1 MSAKFLEVALEE
13 DGSGAGGYAKEMS
26 KEWFDAANEMLL
38 KEMADT
44 NVVIFGGFAVV
55 GLIAIEFV
63 LYEGLLWLHFLGLI

>member
-1 MSAKFLEVALEE
+1 MV
-13 DGSGAGGYAKEMS
+13 
-26 KEWFDAANEMLL
+26 DAAVA
-38 KEMADT
+38 ADT